1 MQERPSDKE
10 KDMLTVEEIA
20 EDLRVSEGTV
30 RRWIRQGKLP
40 AFGLGQYRIR
50 RGDYEKFLDK
60 YRTGQID

>member
-1 MQERPSDKE
+1 MQERPSDKGKE
-10 KDMLTVEEIA
+10 VVTVEEIA

-50 RGDYEKFLDK
+50 RTDYEKFLDK
-60 YRTGQID
+60 YRTGRID

>member
-1 MQERPSDKE
+1 MQERPSDKH
-10 KDMLTVEEIA
+10 KGVLTVEEIA

-30 RRWIRQGKLP
+30 RRWIRSGKLP

-50 RGDYEKFLDK
+50 RADYEKFLDK

>member
-1 MQERPSDKE
+1 MEKRPSDKNR
-10 KDMLTVEEIA
+10 DVLTVEEIA

-30 RRWIRQGKLP
+30 RRWIRGGKLP

-50 RGDYEKFLDK
+50 RADYEKFLDK

>member
-1 MQERPSDKE
+1 
-10 KDMLTVEEIA
+10 MLTVEEIA

-50 RGDYEKFLDK
+50 RADYEKFLEK

>member
-1 MQERPSDKE
+1 MQERPSDKGKE
-10 KDMLTVEEIA
+10 VLTVEEIA

-50 RGDYEKFLDK
+50 RADYEKFLEK
-60 YRTGQID
+60 YSTGQID

>member
-1 MQERPSDKE
+1 MQERPSDKGQE
-10 KDMLTVEEIA
+10 VLTVEEIA
-20 EDLRVSEGTV
+20 EDLRISEGTV

-50 RGDYEKFLDK
+50 RADYEKFLDK

>member
-1 MQERPSDKE
+1 MQERPSDKD
-10 KDMLTVEEIA
+10 KGVLTVEEIA

-30 RRWIRQGKLP
+30 RRWIRNGKLP

-50 RGDYEKFLDK
+50 RVDYEKFLDK

>member
-1 MQERPSDKE
+1 MQERPSDKDKE
-10 KDMLTVEEIA
+10 VLTVEEIA
-20 EDLRVSEGTV
+20 EDLRVSAGTI

-50 RGDYEKFLDK
+50 RADYEKFLNK